1 MAAMSP
7 GVRVVL
13 LVVVLAVAVS
23 GLAVGVVYHAMLAAA
38 VAGLV
43 VTDWWKWIWVAL
55 LTLPVWFLYRAVFV
69 RRR

>member
-1 MAAMSP
+1 
-7 GVRVVL
+7 
-13 LVVVLAVAVS
+13 
-23 GLAVGVVYHAMLAAA
+23 MLAAA